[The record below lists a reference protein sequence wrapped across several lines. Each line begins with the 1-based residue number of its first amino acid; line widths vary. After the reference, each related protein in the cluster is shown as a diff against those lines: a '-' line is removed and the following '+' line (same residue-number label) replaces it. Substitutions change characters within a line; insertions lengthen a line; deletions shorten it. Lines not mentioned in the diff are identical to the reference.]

1 MLVRTWEDRD
11 AAVRSFL
18 LAAAFEPGKAPEQWA
33 GKGLALLRCG
43 GLLGAVRISTGLV
56 RAAAGTDNPREVD
69 AFLAEA
75 LPGGPVFV
83 DRHAQWYYVL
93 VPAGTGRRVEWATR
107 SRHGLGAEFLG
118 MGSYLGVPRPEAT
131 DPEGERSYWCVPMD
145 RPGALADPDA
155 VSRFLALARRRHAQA
170 KNEAE
175 SHENDPP
182 HTPGTPWTG
191 VGRA

>member
-1 MLVRTWEDRD
+1 VLVRTWEDRD

-155 VSRFLALARRRHAQA
+155 VLRFLALAQRRHAQA